1 MKYSDTKLT
10 LIDAWAREGL
20 SDAQISTNLGVNVT
34 TFNYWKRTRPELAL
48 LLEKAREPIIREVE
62 NALYKRAIGYKF
74 TEVNVERSRR
84 KKIIK
89 KTLKE
94 VPPDVKAIIF
104 YLTNRVPS
112 KWKFSSKI
120 ETGPITDPE
129 GEMDLSKLSDE
140 KLALLEEAIRE
151 SHGITDES

>member
-1 MKYSDTKLT
+1 MKYSADKLP

-20 SDAQISTNLGVNVT
+20 TDVQISINLGVDVT
-34 TFNYWKRTRPELAL
+34 TFAYWKRTKPELSL
-48 LLEKAREPIIREVE
+48 LLERAREPIIREVE
-62 NALYKRAIGYKF
+62 NALYKRAIGYKY
-74 TEVNVERSRR
+74 TETNVERTRR
-84 KKIIK
+84 KKIIR

-120 ETGPITDPE
+120 ETATAKDPE
-129 GEMDLSKLSDE
+129 NEMDLSKLSDE

-151 SHGITDES
+151 THGIRDND

>member
-151 SHGITDES
+151 SYGITDES

>member
-151 SHGITDES
+151 SHGITDED

>member
-1 MKYSDTKLT
+1 MKYSDTKLS

-20 SDAQISTNLGVNVT
+20 SDAQIATNLDVNVT

-151 SHGITDES
+151 SHGITDED

>member
-1 MKYSDTKLT
+1 MKYSDTKLS

-20 SDAQISTNLGVNVT
+20 SDAQIATNLGVNVT

-151 SHGITDES
+151 SHGITDED

>member
-151 SHGITDES
+151 SHGITDEN